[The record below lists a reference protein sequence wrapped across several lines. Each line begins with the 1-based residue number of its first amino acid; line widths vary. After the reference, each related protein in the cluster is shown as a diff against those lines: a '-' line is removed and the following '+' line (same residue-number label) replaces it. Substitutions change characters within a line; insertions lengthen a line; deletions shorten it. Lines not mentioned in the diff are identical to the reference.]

1 MWRHRMRSDLSKRTS
16 SLFVLPGVLALVG
29 LAAPHQVVG
38 AISGITGV
46 PADVVA
52 ANTQLMLV
60 AIGQFLADAPAAA
73 TYHGE
78 SFSVQTTLHFQVR
91 LRMVFRFTPPP
102 GVPAPPVGIIVG
114 FMTRGMLGQLVP
126 S

>member
-29 LAAPHQVVG
+29 LAGCVG
-38 AISGITGV
+38 AVGSES
-46 PADVVA
+46 A

-60 AIGQFLADAPAAA
+60 AIGQFLADAPASA

-78 SFSVQTTLHFQVR
+78 SFSMQTTMHFQVR

-126 S
+126 SLPQPPNP